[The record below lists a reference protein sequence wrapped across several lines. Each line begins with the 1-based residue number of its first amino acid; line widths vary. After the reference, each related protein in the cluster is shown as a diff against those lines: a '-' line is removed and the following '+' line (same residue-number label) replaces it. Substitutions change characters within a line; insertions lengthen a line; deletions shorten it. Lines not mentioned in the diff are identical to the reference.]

1 MGGEWEP
8 VPPDALDSFDLMY
21 PAIDEV
27 NAATAN
33 PFATLSHTC
42 PSPSCGQQ
50 YPSPPKLVLP
60 PLPNP
65 TMPYMTP
72 PTTPNTPSPS
82 YSLTSPVSSASPPN
96 PLGIEDSFKVGD
108 IDRPGYPTFT
118 VNHFN
123 VISPADSAEGDQSI
137 PSSRVSSLAKL
148 SQPRLCSRR
157 YQTHSPGL
165 SSV

>member
-1 MGGEWEP
+1 MP
-8 VPPDALDSFDLMY
+8 LDALDSFDSMY

-33 PFATLSHTC
+33 PFVAPLHTC
-42 PSPSCGQQ
+42 PLPSYGQR
-50 YPSPPKLVLP
+50 YPSPPKPVLP

-72 PTTPNTPSPS
+72 PTTPNTPSLS
-82 YSLTSPVSSASPPN
+82 YSLTSSASSASPPS

-108 IDRPGYPTFT
+108 IDCLGYPTFT

-123 VISPADSAEGDQSI
+123 VVGAADSAEGHQSI
-137 PSSRVSSLAKL
+137 PSSRISSLAKL
-148 SQPRLCSRR
+148 SRPRLTPRTRTPSSLLSR
-157 YQTHSPGL
+157 L
-165 SSV
+165 SSQCTPC